1 MKSLI
6 YQNCKLYP
14 IKSNPSTAKTHQTN
28 NPISLKKKKPRT
40 TKEPIFPNLRK
51 TIFTHLRTASELQK
65 PSMEPDEKHSEAKK
79 TTKVG
84 VPQQVQLCCKVETK
98 ERLMHELAERS
109 LLKPNFESGGGGR

>member
-1 MKSLI
+1 MQAIPNQK
-6 YQNCKLYP
+6 QPKHCQ
-14 IKSNPSTAKTHQTN
+14 NPSNKQPHFFE
-28 NPISLKKKKPRT
+28 KKKKPRT

-84 VPQQVQLCCKVETK
+84 VPQVVQLCCKVETK